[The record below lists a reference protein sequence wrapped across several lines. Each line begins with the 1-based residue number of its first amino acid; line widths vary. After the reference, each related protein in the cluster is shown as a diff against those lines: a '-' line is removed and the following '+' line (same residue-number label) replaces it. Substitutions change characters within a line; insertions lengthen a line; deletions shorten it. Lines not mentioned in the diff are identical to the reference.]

1 MASVATRKK
10 SIVSSSGIQIDTPV
24 ANNTLLNKAASQS
37 TSLYQQCSQLRTRL
51 LRIKG
56 FHYYFSIAS
65 SSADSRQSTDPV
77 THVWD
82 LFSLGISLCYIVDL
96 LPADQGFTKIN
107 NSMFDPEKYEANSDK
122 TKKRAIALFAMQIK
136 DKISAVV
143 PGCELFTVTDLWDR
157 NSTDGLVKVV
167 HTVTAIVNYL
177 PEDAFE
183 EPPPSTPSLSSH
195 ESLDSIL
202 DSLPPANAQ
211 DSARQN
217 IVREIVETERKYV
230 QDLEV
235 MQKYSNALYQNNII
249 DQDTIHLLFP
259 NLNNL
264 LNFQRKF
271 LIRLE
276 STAELP
282 WPEQRWGLDFLESEE
297 EFIVYEPYCANY
309 TNASELML
317 AHEQSLAALNDL
329 INVKGELPAFLIKP
343 VQRVCKYPLLLDSL
357 IKAASPSTYPHSEEL
372 KLGSEA
378 AKRIADKINEAQ
390 RRAENDQTVKN
401 LQARVEDWKGHHI
414 ANFGELL
421 LDDIFLVTKSDVD
434 REYHVFL
441 FEKIILCCKEVPP
454 NAQNGNKKS
463 SKNNSLLKKQ
473 ASPGPLP
480 LPGSAQ
486 IQRKNTPLV
495 LKGRIFLG
503 NVTQAVS
510 VPTRTNGASGV
521 PTHYPLQVW
530 WKGDDDLE
538 FFTLRC
544 RREDQMR
551 QWEAQINKLIKE
563 LAQRRAMERTGLS
576 KMAMPNC
583 SNSTL
588 SRVSSSSHMQQSAF
602 SQMPASNGRYSRPPQ
617 CTPIGDANILS
628 PGLPIGCFAS
638 SGPLSHRPH
647 DSFEFEVDDEELE
660 DYPPASSYASSGRG
674 TPIGGRRSTL
684 GDRESMNY
692 DSQWKVPLP
701 PNSASS
707 IRPMTP
713 RLHSIPSMHS
723 DSGFGN
729 QSRGSR
735 PLRNQ
740 LSSTRLK
747 STYTD
752 NGDYYNGSE
761 SPNLGVPSG
770 SRSRS
775 VSQPTAYAPK
785 TQLPPI
791 PAPAVPQPQWNRDRL
806 STNVSGGVINGRNK
820 RGSGSSQSTGDSSDY
835 SPNSSSSPITPYGS
849 SESSLGG
856 VGIRAQTF
864 ESIPNGA
871 GYHTF
876 QSSPPVKVKIFFHED
891 VFVIEVPRHTE
902 YEELVEKVGRKIRLC
917 GPRRDDGPLRV
928 KYRDEDGDMVSL
940 GSTEDVQ
947 MAFAEFHVGGQVT
960 LFVT

>member
-1 MASVATRKK
+1 MASVAGRKK
-10 SIVSSSGIQIDTPV
+10 SIVSTSGIQIDTPV
-24 ANNTLLNKAASQS
+24 GNNTLLNKAASQS
-37 TSLYQQCSQLRTRL
+37 TSLYQQCSQLRIRL

-56 FHYYFSIAS
+56 FDYYFSLAS
-65 SSADSRQSTDPV
+65 EATDSRRSTDPV

-82 LFSLGISLCYIVDL
+82 LFTLGISLCYIADL
-96 LPADQGFTKIN
+96 LPANQGFTKIN
-107 NSMFDPEKYEANSDK
+107 NSSFDSEQYEANPDRA
-122 TKKRAIALFAMQIK
+122 KKRAIAHFAMEIK
-136 DKISAVV
+136 RKIANAI
-143 PGCELFTVTDLWDR
+143 PGCETFTVTDLWDR

-167 HTVTAIVNYL
+167 HTVTAIVNHL
-177 PEDAFE
+177 PPEAFE
-183 EPPPSTPSLSSH
+183 ELPPSTPPLSAHDSM
-195 ESLDSIL
+195 DSIP
-202 DSLPPANAQ
+202 DSLPVQ
-211 DSARQN
+211 DAARQN

-282 WPEQRWGLDFLESEE
+282 WAEQRWGQGFIDNEE
-297 EFIVYEPYCANY
+297 EFVVYEPYCANY

-357 IKAASPSTYPHSEEL
+357 VKATSATTYPHFEEL
-372 KLGSEA
+372 KKGSEA
-378 AKRIADKINEAQ
+378 AKRIADRINEAQ

-441 FEKIILCCKEVPP
+441 FEKIVLCCKEVPP
-454 NAQNGNKKS
+454 NAQNLSRKGAKS
-463 SKNNSLLKKQ
+463 NSLLKKQ
-473 ASPGPLP
+473 STPFPSPMGGPIP
-480 LPGSAQ
+480 SQ
-486 IQRKNTPLV
+486 KKSTPLV

-503 NVTQAVS
+503 NVTQAVP
-510 VPTRTNGASGV
+510 VVAKVTGASGV

-551 QWEAQINKLIKE
+551 QWDSQINRLIKD
-563 LAQRRAMERTGLS
+563 LAQRKQMERSCLS
-576 KMAMPNC
+576 RIAMPNGAAAL
-583 SNSTL
+583 SHVGST
-588 SRVSSSSHMQQSAF
+588 
-602 SQMPASNGRYSRPPQ
+602 SQMPSMQANQTYPPMSASRGRYPRNTYSPANSDAESISPSAI
-617 CTPIGDANILS
+617 IGS
-628 PGLPIGCFAS
+628 YAS
-638 SGPLSHRPH
+638 TGPLGFSQQ
-647 DSFEFEVDDEELE
+647 DAFEIDPDEDDLE
-660 DYPPASSYASSGRG
+660 DYPYTSSFASSGRG
-674 TPIGGRRSTL
+674 TPMTAGPRSAL
-684 GDRESMNY
+684 SDRDSMASY
-692 DSQWKVPLP
+692 DSNGHWRAAH
-701 PNSASS
+701 ASS
-707 IRPMTP
+707 RPITP
-713 RLHSIPSMHS
+713 RLQS
-723 DSGFGN
+723 DPLGN
-729 QSRGSR
+729 LSFRGSR
-735 PLRNQ
+735 PQLRSQ
-740 LSSTRLK
+740 FSSTRLK
-747 STYTD
+747 SS
-752 NGDYYNGSE
+752 YNE
-761 SPNLGVPSG
+761 SGEYSPASQSQSQSPVPPHAQL

-775 VSQPTAYAPK
+775 ASQPTAYVPK
-785 TQLPPI
+785 QHLPPI
-791 PAPAVPQPQWNRDRL
+791 PSATQPQWSRDR
-806 STNVSGGVINGRNK
+806 SNTNMSGATTGSSSK

-835 SPNSSSSPITPYGS
+835 SPNSSSPVTPYGS
-849 SESSLGG
+849 SDSSLGG
-856 VGIRAQTF
+856 VALKTSRSQLF
-864 ESIPNGA
+864 ESMASGGMSGNN
-871 GYHTF
+871 YHAL
-876 QSSPPVKVKIFFHED
+876 PVKVKIYFHED

-902 YEELVEKVGRKIRLC
+902 YERLVEKIGRKIRLC

-947 MAFAEFHVGGQVT
+947 MAFSEYRPGSQVV